1 MEDCADENQLLDQ
14 AADGGKYKS
23 YGKQMYL
30 IATKIFAYES

>member
-23 YGKQMYL
+23 YGKANVSDSNENFCL
-30 IATKIFAYES
+30 